1 MKQAALDDNQISTEA
16 AWVEAA
22 QGGDKRAYEQLYRRH
37 AGKIHGLCWRICGG
51 QQALAEELTQE
62 AFIRAWQKL
71 GTFKGNSRFS
81 TWLHRVA
88 VNVALSDRRIRLR
101 KVERETALDER
112 ILDQSKAPERDT
124 GSVMDL
130 EQAISRLPERARSVL
145 VLHDVEGYM
154 HQDIAEQLNMAVGT
168 SKAQLHRARRLL
180 REYLQQ

>member
-1 MKQAALDDNQISTEA
+1 MDDNQISTEA

-22 QGGDKRAYEQLYRRH
+22 QGGDKSAYEQLYRRH

-88 VNVALSDRRIRLR
+88 VNVALTDRRIRLR

-112 ILDQSKAPERDT
+112 ILDQSKALERDT

-145 VLHDVEGYM
+145 VLHDVEGYL

>member
-22 QGGDKRAYEQLYRRH
+22 QAGDKHAYEQLYRRH

-51 QQALAEELTQE
+51 QNALAEELTQE

-101 KVERETALDER
+101 RVERETALDDR
-112 ILDQSKAPERDT
+112 ILDQSKAVERDT

-145 VLHDVEGYM
+145 VLHDVEGFL
-154 HQDIAEQLNMAVGT
+154 HKDIADQLNMAVGT

-180 REYLQQ
+180 REYLNK